1 MRMNHLLAFITPMPS
16 PDTNTRPERASGWR
30 KAFIE
35 WGLIAAVFGL
45 LYATGLHTQV
55 LGTMQRGLL
64 LTGLFDAAPQT
75 SEGGEFENPGPSFSP
90 QDYGFSMMRNDGTR
104 VSLDELR
111 GDVLFVN
118 VWASWCPPCVAEMPS
133 IETLHNKINE
143 QQRTAGNE
151 SADIRFIL
159 LSMDEERQKADA
171 FMQGR
176 DGGLSWYFPETQI
189 PELLRGSVLPTTYVI
204 SADGQQVYRKE
215 GLADYSSDAFRDWL
229 LELATA
235 PE

>member
-1 MRMNHLLAFITPMPS
+1 MPS
-16 PDTNTRPERASGWR
+16 PNTKPDNDRFSRVRRGL
-30 KAFIE
+30 IE
-35 WGLIAAVFGL
+35 WGVIMAIMAL

-64 LTGLFDAAPQT
+64 LTGLFDAAPEV
-75 SEGGEFENPGPSFSP
+75 SESGNFGMNGPSFTAA
-90 QDYGFSMMRNDGTR
+90 DYNFSMMRDDGTR

-133 IETLHNKINE
+133 IETLYTE
-143 QQRTAGNE
+143 VQQHQQEADAPQ
-151 SADIRFIL
+151 ADIRFVL
-159 LSMDEERQKADA
+159 LSMDEAREKADA

-176 DGGLSWYFPETQI
+176 SAGMPYYFPETRI
-189 PELLRGSVLPTTYVI
+189 PAILRGSVLPTTYVI

-215 GLADYSSDAFRDWL
+215 GLANYASDEFRDWL
-229 LELATA
+229 LELAA
-235 PE
+235 QE